1 MSIRKYA
8 APGIVTAILG
18 VVFSGIA
25 VGQSLPPDQTPPQDR
40 RSVKTLANQ
49 LDELGQMVFGNLLSN
64 GSEGNQETQ
73 PSRSASRRYQTQR
86 VAPIASGTRAGGQ
99 MPATR
104 ANVDR
109 TRQTATTAK
118 SGPVPLSELLGSG
131 GRSRPLHE
139 RLAAFQRSAFG
150 SNSSKDG
157 NNKTTDQNRTP
168 PAAGPTTE
176 KRPQKAQD
184 KAAVPVRSMQ
194 ATPMGR
200 PVIAQRNTVTTP
212 PKQSTMTARQPV
224 PSVATRPA
232 PTANPMRP
240 TPAARPT
247 ATATARPNFATTPT
261 VATKPRGATPTAAD
275 PAKRPAEPEDNL
287 LFSRKGPVLGVETLG
302 PRKIAVGKE
311 SRYVI
316 TVQNAG
322 EIGADKVVV
331 HVALPMWADVLG
343 ADASAGTTH
352 SAVAEQ
358 GNRSMQWSVGQLQGG
373 HQEQLTVRIVPR
385 ESRPFDL
392 ATRCEY
398 KPVASQAL
406 IEVQEPK
413 LAIRLEG
420 PRDVLYGEKEI
431 YRLHLSNSGNGEA
444 ENLLIQLM
452 PIGSGGNQPVSHN
465 LGNLKAGE
473 SKTVEVEL
481 TARQVG
487 RLTVRV
493 DVRGD
498 GVHAELAE
506 QVLVRRAALQLEAT
520 GPTVQYVGAVAAFQL
535 HLSNPGTADAK
546 NVRISVDVPTGAEYV
561 SGIDDA
567 RVEISGGKLQWTVNH
582 LEPGAQRQFN
592 VKCRLGLSGTNRLG
606 VVATADG
613 ELTATAAATTSVEA
627 MADLVLEVKDPSGP
641 VPVGE
646 ETTYELCI
654 RNRGTKIAENV
665 EVVAYFSRGIEPVTA
680 EGRTHRIGQGQ
691 VVFSPIPSVAAAGEL
706 VLKIR
711 ACAESA
717 GNHIFR
723 AEVHCKPLGT
733 RLVSEEST
741 YFYRDG
747 PAAMPQEVPTVAERE
762 AAVQDRGTPLRVA
775 DQQQSPI
782 VPHKS
787 DRTMPDQTVPGESS
801 ADEVPAEP
809 QLILR

>member
-8 APGIVTAILG
+8 ASGIVTAILG

-25 VGQSLPPDQTPPQDR
+25 AGQSLPPDQTPPQER
-40 RSVKTLANQ
+40 RSVKTLASQ

-64 GSEGNQETQ
+64 GNEDNRETQ
-73 PSRSASRRYQTQR
+73 PSRSPSRRYQTQR
-86 VAPIASGTRAGGQ
+86 AIPSASETRAGSQ
-99 MPATR
+99 TPATR
-104 ANVDR
+104 ANADR
-109 TRQTATTAK
+109 TRQTATTTK
-118 SGPVPLSELLGSG
+118 SGPVPLSELLGR
-131 GRSRPLHE
+131 GRGRPLHE

-150 SNSSKDG
+150 SNSSKDS
-157 NNKTTDQNRTP
+157 NNKATDQNHTP
-168 PAAGPTTE
+168 RAAGPATE
-176 KRPQKAQD
+176 KMPEKAQT

-194 ATPMGR
+194 ATPLGR
-200 PVIAQRNTVTTP
+200 PVIAQRDTVTAP
-212 PKQSTMTARQPV
+212 PKQSTAPARQPA
-224 PSVATRPA
+224 PSMATQ
-232 PTANPMRP
+232 PTPPANPMRP

-247 ATATARPNFATTPT
+247 ATSAARPDFA
-261 VATKPRGATPTAAD
+261 AKPKEATPTAAGA
-275 PAKRPAEPEDNL
+275 AKRPAEPEDNL

-322 EIGADKVVV
+322 EIAADEVVV
-331 HVALPMWADVLG
+331 HVALPAWADVLG

-352 SAVAEQ
+352 SAVAEL
-358 GNRSMQWSVGQLQGG
+358 GNRSMRWSLGQLQGG
-373 HQEQLTVRIVPR
+373 SREQLAVRIVPR

-392 ATRCEY
+392 STRCEY

-406 IEVQEPK
+406 IEVQQPK

-431 YRLHLSNSGNGEA
+431 YRLHLSNTGNGEA
-444 ENLLIQLM
+444 ENILIQLM
-452 PIGSGGNQPVSHN
+452 PIGSGENQPVSHK

-487 RLTVRV
+487 RLTIRV

-506 QVLVRRAALQLEAT
+506 EVLVRRAVLQLEAT
-520 GPTVQYVGAVAAFQL
+520 GPTVQYVGAVAAYQL
-535 HLSNPGTADAK
+535 HLSNPGTAGAK
-546 NVRISVDVPTGAEYV
+546 NVRISVNVPTGAEYV

-567 RVEISGGKLQWTVNH
+567 RVEISGGKLQWAIDH
-582 LEPGAQRQFN
+582 LEPGAERQFN

-613 ELTATAAATTSVEA
+613 ELTAAAGATTSVEA
-627 MADLVLEVKDPSGP
+627 MADLVLEVQDPSGP

-665 EVVAYFSRGIEPVTA
+665 EVVAYFSRGIEPVMA
-680 EGRTHRIGQGQ
+680 EGRAHRIGQGQ
-691 VVFSPIPSVAAAGEL
+691 VAFSPIPSVAAAGEL

-711 ACAESA
+711 ARAESA

-741 YFYRDG
+741 YFYQDG
-747 PAAMPQEVPTVAERE
+747 PTATPQEAPMVAERE
-762 AAVQDRGTPLRVA
+762 PATQDRGTPLRVA
-775 DQQQSPI
+775 DRQQSVV
-782 VPHKS
+782 VPHT
-787 DRTMPDQTVPGESS
+787 RNQTMPNQTMPGESS
-801 ADEVPAEP
+801 VDEVPAEP
-809 QLILR
+809 AVILR